1 MPVNAICY
9 LQALHADRE
18 FSPAARLQAPALH
31 WHSSLIL
38 YKQKLRF
45 LYLKHFAEMGPCAEL
60 QTLHFTEWRLP
71 FCHAGHHAT
80 NLKRRGE
87 TSSMSSLKSSARC
100 CRGTA
105 TLSRWTNP
113 PYCRGPSTSYRNRKV
128 LRAHVCPKC
137 PLFLFL
143 VSNVSALWRCKKA
156 LCREWSEDDSSESLL
171 KETVTWK
178 WKEKK
183 KSSGDYE

>member
-1 MPVNAICY
+1 
-9 LQALHADRE
+9 
-18 FSPAARLQAPALH
+18 
-31 WHSSLIL
+31 
-38 YKQKLRF
+38 
-45 LYLKHFAEMGPCAEL
+45 MGPCAEL

-178 WKEKK
+178 WKKK
-183 KSSGDYE
+183 KKKFRWLWVMLLFWCFFLEEITAQTEACEIRQDWKPSFLSNEEFTQLMLEVRRN